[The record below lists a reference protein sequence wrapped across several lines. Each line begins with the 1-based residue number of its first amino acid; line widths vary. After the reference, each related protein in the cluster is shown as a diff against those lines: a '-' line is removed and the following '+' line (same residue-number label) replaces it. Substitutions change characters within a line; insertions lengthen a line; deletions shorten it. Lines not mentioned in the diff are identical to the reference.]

1 MKHAEAARILDL
13 ADAPPR
19 RSTRAVAL
27 ALAILTIT
35 GIFWFA
41 AHEVSARG
49 SLHSAHVAVSFT
61 RSMQPNTKDPRKM
74 KKYMAIGVVSTAISA
89 SAMAQNAVQ
98 WRVEVGGNGH
108 WYQGV
113 VLSSQAIPWQSARNA
128 AESKNADLAMLHNE
142 AASSWVF
149 ANVVSNPTL
158 WVGTLGPW
166 IGGYQVPGSSEP
178 AGGWIWV
185 DGSPVTIAW
194 NGAQPDNATYC
205 GGNEAWINYY
215 SPSGTPTNSPNDMIY
230 EGIDI
235 CDPGHTGSAVF
246 EWSADCNNDGIVDYG
261 QILSGEFADLNT
273 NNIPDC
279 CESPPACG
287 CPADIFQDNVVNGV
301 DLAAIMNAW
310 GTNGGKTPRCDV
322 DGSGIVD
329 GSDLTIVLDAWG
341 PCP

>member
-27 ALAILTIT
+27 GLAILTIA

-41 AHEVSARG
+41 AHEPPPRG
-49 SLHSAHVAVSFT
+49 SLHSARAAVSFT

-74 KKYMAIGVVSTAISA
+74 KKLMALGVVSTALTA
-89 SAMAQNAVQ
+89 TTFAQNAVQ
-98 WRVEVGGNGH
+98 WRVEDGGNGH
-108 WYQGV
+108 WYANDGV
-113 VLSSQAIPWQSARNA
+113 QTCWESARIACEANGGH
-128 AESKNADLAMLHNE
+128 LATPTSASEDGFIRALIPNE
-142 AASSWVF
+142 VMGAW
-149 ANVVSNPTL
+149 
-158 WVGTLGPW
+158 LG
-166 IGGYQVPGSSEP
+166 GLQLPGSCEP
-178 AGGWIWV
+178 GCGWQLITGERWVNLWASGQPENGGGTQRTLTANHNGIH
-185 DGSPVTIAW
+185 DGWDCDAP
-194 NGAQPDNATYC
+194 
-205 GGNEAWINYY
+205 
-215 SPSGTPTNSPNDMIY
+215 MI
-230 EGIDI
+230 GII
-235 CDPGHTGSAVF
+235 

-279 CESPPACG
+279 CESTTACG

-310 GTNGGKTPRCDV
+310 GTNGGKIPRCDV

-329 GSDLTIVLDAWG
+329 GTDLTIVLDAWG